1 MARYPALFCMTCG
14 RVESVP
20 GLADVSHQ
28 PAANDRADANRAD
41 AMMVPTPSSPTL
53 NEGARIMASMN
64 ALFRLL
70 SPAQRAILMDD
81 VAASMRGMPVALQQR
96 QLAHFGRTDPA
107 YGAGV
112 AARLGISLPTLV
124 DAGNQAG

>member
-20 GLADVSHQ
+20 GHADVSHQ
-28 PAANDRADANRAD
+28 PAANDRVD
-41 AMMVPTPSSPTL
+41 AMAPTPNAPTSS
-53 NEGARIMASMN
+53 ERARIMASMN

-112 AARLGISLPTLV
+112 AARLGVSLPTLV
-124 DAGNQAG
+124 DTGNQAG

>member
-20 GLADVSHQ
+20 GRADVSHQ
-28 PAANDRADANRAD
+28 SAANDRTD
-41 AMMVPTPSSPTL
+41 AMAPTPNAPTP
-53 NEGARIMASMN
+53 NEGARIMANMN

-112 AARLGISLPTLV
+112 AARLGVSLPTLV

>member
-1 MARYPALFCMTCG
+1 MARYPALFCLTCG

-20 GLADVSHQ
+20 GRMAQ
-28 PAANDRADANRAD
+28 PFL
-41 AMMVPTPSSPTL
+41 PTAVNTPGNAPGTPAGATVL
-53 NEGARIMASMN
+53 QPDEGARTMANMN

-81 VAASMRGMPVALQQR
+81 VAASMRGLPPALQQR

-107 YGAGV
+107 YGAGL
-112 AARLGISLPTLV
+112 AARLGLSLPTLV
-124 DAGNQAG
+124 EASNQAG

>member
-1 MARYPALFCMTCG
+1 MARYPALFCIICG

-20 GLADVSHQ
+20 GQAATS
-28 PAANDRADANRAD
+28 PATAANDPMAPAAHD
-41 AMMVPTPSSPTL
+41 TTS
-53 NEGARIMASMN
+53 EGARTMASMN

-81 VAASMRGMPVALQQR
+81 LAASMRGMPVALQQR

-112 AARLGISLPTLV
+112 AARLGLTPPPASRPALM
-124 DAGNQAG
+124 DAGHQAG

>member
-1 MARYPALFCMTCG
+1 MARYPALFCMICG

-20 GLADVSHQ
+20 GRTDVSHQ
-28 PAANDRADANRAD
+28 SAANDRTD
-41 AMMVPTPSSPTL
+41 AMAPTPS
-53 NEGARIMASMN
+53 EGARIMASMN

-112 AARLGISLPTLV
+112 AARLGVSLPTLV

>member
-1 MARYPALFCMTCG
+1 MARYPALFCITCG

-20 GLADVSHQ
+20 GQAATS
-28 PAANDRADANRAD
+28 PATAANDPMA
-41 AMMVPTPSSPTL
+41 TPPATHDTMS
-53 NEGARIMASMN
+53 EGARTMASMN

-81 VAASMRGMPVALQQR
+81 LAASMRGMPVALQQR

-112 AARLGISLPTLV
+112 AARLGLAHPAMPARPTLL
-124 DAGNQAG
+124 DTGNQAG

>member
-28 PAANDRADANRAD
+28 PAANDRA
-41 AMMVPTPSSPTL
+41 MMASTPSSPTL

-112 AARLGISLPTLV
+112 AARLGVSLPTLV

>member
-20 GLADVSHQ
+20 GRADVSHP
-28 PAANDRADANRAD
+28 PAANDRADVIT
-41 AMMVPTPSSPTL
+41 VPTPS
-53 NEGARIMASMN
+53 EGARMMASMN

-112 AARLGISLPTLV
+112 AARLGVPLPTLV
-124 DAGNQAG
+124 DASNQAG

>member
-28 PAANDRADANRAD
+28 PAANDRA
-41 AMMVPTPSSPTL
+41 MMASTPSSPTL

-81 VAASMRGMPVALQQR
+81 VAASMRGMPAALQQR

-112 AARLGISLPTLV
+112 AARLGVSLPTLV